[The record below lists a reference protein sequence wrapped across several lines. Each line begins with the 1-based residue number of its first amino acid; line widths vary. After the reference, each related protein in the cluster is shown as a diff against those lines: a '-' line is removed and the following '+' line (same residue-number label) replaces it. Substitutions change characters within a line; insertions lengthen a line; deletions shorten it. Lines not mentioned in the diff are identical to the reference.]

1 MSGGAGSDADL
12 PRQLRRLAESA
23 ARAAGAVA
31 HEMFRR
37 PVVVR
42 RKADGSEV
50 SDADERA
57 QQAAIRAIRLRRPN
71 DLFVAEESQADGKP
85 SGTGSSVGTVVDA
98 VAAPPGAVYWIIDP
112 IDGTRNYL
120 RGVPLYACSIAAMV
134 GGAPVAGV
142 VYVPETDTLYSTSAR
157 EPLRLNDAPVSPA
170 ALPEAG
176 RKPVVAVPSS
186 ADSAARELMLDWL
199 SRAVIRNL
207 GSTALH
213 LALVA
218 TGEFDGA
225 MANDCRL
232 WDIAAGWLLIR
243 SAGGAIAALD
253 GGPIFPLDAGH
264 YAGEALP
271 CVAARSAALLRE
283 LTSAAER

>member
-1 MSGGAGSDADL
+1 MSGEAGSDADL
-12 PRQLRRLAESA
+12 HRELRRLAESA
-23 ARAAGAVA
+23 AHAAGAVA

-37 PVVVR
+37 PVAVR
-42 RKADGSEV
+42 RKPDGSEV

-71 DLFVAEESQADGKP
+71 DLFVAEESQPDAKP
-85 SGTGSSVGTVVDA
+85 RGAGS
-98 VAAPPGAVYWIIDP
+98 AAGAALNASATGAVHWIIDP

-134 GGAPVAGV
+134 GGMPVAGV
-142 VYVPETDTLYSTSAR
+142 VYVPETDTLYSTSTG
-157 EPLRLNDAPVSPA
+157 EPLRVNDTPANAAPPA
-170 ALPEAG
+170 EAG

-199 SRAVIRNL
+199 SRTVIRNL

-243 SAGGAIAALD
+243 SAGGAITTPE
-253 GGPIFPLDAGH
+253 GRPVFPLDPAR

-271 CVAARSAALLRE
+271 CVAGRSAAVLRE
-283 LTSAAER
+283 LTNVAEQ